1 MIMKKNVLLYMAAVA
16 GLVLAGCNKGPAAPE
31 VPGEIRVK
39 ASIGE
44 LTKVSYDGEKSAFA
58 AKDTIS
64 VYAWMDSAAEVPA
77 KKVVDG
83 VVNTF
88 DGQVWNPRVQ
98 MLWKTVVDPHY
109 FLGIAPARYVKDFK
123 ADPFEQDPQDYAAS
137 DLLIATNL
145 KGVKASDGLVSLAFD
160 HVMAKLQVNL
170 NFRSQWNEQW
180 GALPAQKDV
189 KVQVKAKTVGTVD
202 YLAKEITAS
211 AQAQAVDL
219 PITALAAPAKDYT
232 YSYSNLIIPQ
242 GGVMQITVIVG
253 ETAFV
258 YNHAN
263 EKGISLEK
271 GKVTTIG
278 LKVGREQMD
287 LETISVDDWTEGAM
301 PATDGEA
308 EEEESGDV
316 DLGKLTADYVA
327 KDGVTLTGTLNG
339 GSQPYTIFIADGATV
354 TLDNAIIMGVNSNK
368 CPWAGI
374 TCEGDAT
381 IILKEGSEN
390 FVKGFKGSY
399 PSIYV
404 PVDKTLTINGDG
416 SLEAHSNGDAAGIGG
431 GSNGIN
437 CGNIDIQGG
446 NITAYGGYYAAC
458 IGSGGVSMNNPTATR
473 CGNIS
478 ISGGT
483 VTTAS
488 NGEVGTSFAAG
499 IGCGR
504 WASCGDITISG
515 GTVVAIGGNYSAA
528 IGSGNGYMQQESHR
542 SLCGNIVISGGTV
555 TAYGG
560 IYASAIGC
568 GSNADCG
575 DITISTEVDG
585 VMATKGSQAPYSIG
599 AGYGA
604 DKADSICGD
613 VRVCGVSYL
622 GGVDASP
629 FTYPAP

>member
-1 MIMKKNVLLYMAAVA
+1 MLMKKNILLYMAAVA
-16 GLVLAGCNKGPAAPE
+16 GLFLAGCNKTGAPE
-31 VPGEIRVK
+31 AGSLNMTVK
-39 ASIGE
+39 ASIGN
-44 LTKVSYDGEKSAFA
+44 LTKVAYDGDKSAFVPN
-58 AKDTIS
+58 DTIS
-64 VYAWMDSAAEVPA
+64 VYAWLGDATEIPA

-83 VVNTF
+83 VVNKF

-109 FLGIAPARYVKDFK
+109 FLGIAPARYVSDFK

-145 KGVKASDGLVSLAFD
+145 KGVKASDGPVPLAFD

-180 GALPAQKDV
+180 GALPAQNDV
-189 KVQVKAKTVGTVD
+189 KVQVKAKTVGTVN

-219 PITALAAPAKDYT
+219 PITALAAPATGFT

-242 GGVMQITVIVG
+242 GGVLQITVIVG

-258 YNHAN
+258 YNHAD

-271 GKVTTIG
+271 GKITTIG
-278 LKVGREQMD
+278 LKVGRDQMD
-287 LETISVDDWTEGAM
+287 LETISVDDWTEGPM

-308 EEEESGDV
+308 EEEESGNV

-327 KDGVTLTGTLNG
+327 KDGVTLTGTLDG

-354 TLDNAIIMGVNSNK
+354 TLDNAIIIGVNSKN

-390 FVKGFKGSY
+390 YVKGFKGSY
-399 PSIYV
+399 PGIYV
-404 PVDKTLTINGDG
+404 PVGKTLTINGDG

-446 NITAYGGYYAAC
+446 NITAYGGFYAAC
-458 IGSGGVSMNNPTATR
+458 IGSGGLSMNNPSETR

-488 NGEVGTSFAAG
+488 NGEVGDSFAAG

-515 GTVVAIGGNYSAA
+515 GTVIATGGNYSAA
-528 IGSGNGYMQQESHR
+528 IGSGNGYYQQASHL

-555 TAYGG
+555 IANGG
-560 IYASAIGC
+560 NYASAIGC

-575 DITISTEVDG
+575 DITISAEVDG
-585 VMATKGSQAPYSIG
+585 VMATKGSNAPCSIG
-599 AGYGA
+599 GGYGM
-604 DKADSICGD
+604 DSAKSLFGEVSIGGISFPS
-613 VRVCGVSYL
+613 GVS
-622 GGVDASP
+622 ASP
-629 FTYPAP
+629 FTYPAL